1 VQDNSGCTAEEHY
14 IPYLKAFYCTGGAQK
29 WLLFVVY
36 LVWMLLL
43 FYALSEVAE
52 SFLVPAVEVCP
63 CLTSTA
69 YKHDYHYLVYHS
81 AVVSAGCSNLCSL
94 AHNAFSNIKNCFVLC
109 SGYQQQC
116 SCHPL

>member
-1 VQDNSGCTAEEHY
+1 MQDNSGCTAEEHY

-52 SFLVPAVEVCP
+52 VFLVPAVEVCP
-63 CLTSTA
+63 CFQAQPTKAQLS
-69 YKHDYHYLVYHS
+69 LFG
-81 AVVSAGCSNLCSL
+81 VSLRCC
-94 AHNAFSNIKNCFVLC
+94 
-109 SGYQQQC
+109 QC
-116 SCHPL
+116 LLF

>member
-52 SFLVPAVEVCP
+52 VFLVPAVEVCP
-63 CLTSTA
+63 CWTSTP
-69 YKHDYHYLVYHS
+69 YKAQLSLLGVSHS
-81 AVVSAGCSNLCSL
+81 CC
-94 AHNAFSNIKNCFVLC
+94 
-109 SGYQQQC
+109 QC
-116 SCHPL
+116 LLF